1 MNVYTYAKLSEIASN
16 IFAKLFLTYCF
27 IIPAFLL
34 LIVALKWM
42 FLVFGLKSTADFFE
56 KIKQYIALIY
66 KTTIAHRIVIICLLL
81 FVGGVI
87 TNNLIIYKI
96 HPEWRQII
104 DSLVLQKL
112 GL

>member
-27 IIPAFLL
+27 IIPAVLL
-34 LIVALKWM
+34 LIVAVKWM
-42 FLVFGLKSTADFFE
+42 FLVFRLKSVADFLE
-56 KIKQYIALIY
+56 KLKQYITLIY
-66 KTTIAHRIVIICLLL
+66 KSTTAHRIVIICLLL
-81 FVGGVI
+81 FAGGVI

-96 HPEWRQII
+96 HPEWQQII
-104 DSLVLQKL
+104 DSLVLKKL